1 MENRVYSDEMEM
13 GEFLA
18 DVYGLLNGIRVGV
31 WLLVVL
37 ELSKF
42 VLW

>member
-13 GEFLA
+13 GDFLG
-18 DVYGLLNGIRVGV
+18 DVYKCLSAIRTGV

-37 ELSKF
+37 EAAKF
-42 VLW
+42 LLW